1 MPSAA
6 SRLVPLIL
14 RATGRGKPLSDVAAA
29 RQRIVDRALR
39 PRPFGPPRLRDDVEV
54 TVVHDGW
61 PVYTVSPAGGRA
73 RRRAVYLHGGG
84 WVNEIEPPH
93 WRLIAAVAAET
104 QTAVRVPIY
113 PLVPWGTAGEVV
125 PRVAEI
131 VRAEVS
137 RAGPRQTVLLGD
149 SAGGQIALSSAIW
162 LRDKGFKQPGR
173 IFLIAPVLDAAM
185 ANPEISAVEPKDP
198 WLSRAGIGEY
208 ARYWRG
214 ELSIDDPLVSPL
226 SASLEGLT
234 ALTVFTG
241 TRDILNP
248 DAHLLAGRASAAGVD
263 VDFVQGEGMVHV
275 YPLLPIPEGR
285 AARRQIVEQINGT
298 PRGSLRR

>member
-14 RATGRGKPLSDVAAA
+14 RATGRGKPLSSAAA
-29 RQRIVDRALR
+29 ADRRVVERALR

-54 TVVHDGW
+54 SVEHDGW
-61 PVYTVSPAGGRA
+61 AVYTVSPAGGRA
-73 RRRAVYLHGGG
+73 RHRAVYLHGGG
-84 WVNEIEPPH
+84 WVNEIEPAH
-93 WRLIAAVAAET
+93 WRFIAALAAET
-104 QTAVRVPIY
+104 QSAVRVPIY

-125 PRVAEI
+125 PRVAEL
-131 VRAEVS
+131 VSAEIDG
-137 RAGPRQTVLLGD
+137 AGPRPTFVLGD

-162 LRDKGFKQPGR
+162 LRDRGFDQPAR
-173 IFLIAPVLDAAM
+173 TFLIAPVLDAAM
-185 ANPEISAVEPKDP
+185 ANPEIAAVEPRDP
-198 WLSRAGIGEY
+198 WLSRPGIGEY

-226 SASLEGLT
+226 SAALGGLT

-248 DAHLLAGRASAAGVD
+248 DAHLLAGEAAAAGVD
-263 VDFVQGEGMVHV
+263 VDFVEGEGMVHV

-285 AARRQIVEQINGT
+285 AARRHIVDTINGT
-298 PRGSLRR
+298 PPRVA